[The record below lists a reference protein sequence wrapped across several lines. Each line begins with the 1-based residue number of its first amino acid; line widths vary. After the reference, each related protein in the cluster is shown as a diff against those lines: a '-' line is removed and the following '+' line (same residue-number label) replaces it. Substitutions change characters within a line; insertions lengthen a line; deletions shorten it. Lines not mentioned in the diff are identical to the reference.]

1 VARQV
6 LVTGAAGFVGAGI
19 VRRLLADGE
28 NVVAAV
34 GPRSDTWRIDDL
46 AAELHVVPLE
56 LADREAVSAA
66 VADAQPEWVF
76 HLAAH
81 GGYSWQADRRR
92 IFDANLTGTINV
104 LEAAMACA
112 PQAVLCAGSSSE
124 YGRKDHAPA
133 ESELPEPNSDYAV
146 AKAAATLFASYLGR
160 EHGMPVATLRLYSVY
175 GPYEEPARL
184 IPSLVVNGLNG
195 RLPPLVSA
203 ATARDFVY
211 LEDAVDAFLLAA
223 SRGVTPG
230 AVFNVGSGVETT
242 IAEAAE
248 LTREV
253 FAISSEAR
261 FGEMTPRG
269 WDTDRW
275 VADPSRIAA
284 ELGWRARVSLR
295 EGLELTAHWL
305 EHHPELW
312 ERYGFQPP
320 EAPA

>member
-1 VARQV
+1 MARRT
-6 LVTGAAGFVGAGI
+6 LVTGAAGFVGAAV
-19 VRRLLADGE
+19 VRRLLEQGHEVVALVRPDSDRWRLVEHVSDIRLIGCDLADGE
-28 NVVAAV
+28 
-34 GPRSDTWRIDDL
+34 
-46 AAELHVVPLE
+46 
-56 LADREAVSAA
+56 A
-66 VADAQPEWVF
+66 VAEALAEARPDWVF

-81 GGYSWQADRRR
+81 GGYSWQGDRRR
-92 IFDANLTGTINV
+92 IFAANLTGTINL
-104 LEAAMACA
+104 LEGLAACE
-112 PQAVLCAGSSSE
+112 PEAVLCAGSSSE
-124 YGRKDHAPA
+124 YGRKDHASN
-133 ESELPEPNSDYAV
+133 ESEQLEPNSDYAV